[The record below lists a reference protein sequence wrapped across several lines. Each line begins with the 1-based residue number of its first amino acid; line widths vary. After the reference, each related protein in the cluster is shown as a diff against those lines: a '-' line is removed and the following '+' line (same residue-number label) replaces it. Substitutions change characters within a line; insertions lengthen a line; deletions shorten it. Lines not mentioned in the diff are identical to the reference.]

1 MLTCSEYL
9 TLINL
14 ETDTGPTGP
23 SGAVGLFGSSGR
35 TPTGASGPTGVTG
48 PAGPS
53 GLAGPTSISSGPTGP
68 SGASG
73 PTGPSGPSGP
83 TGPSGL
89 SGVPTVPTGTIFGY
103 GGSTTP
109 SGWLLCDGSEISRT
123 DYANL
128 YDVINTTYGNGD
140 NTNTFNVPD
149 LRRKIPV
156 GATGVIAS
164 YGNVNDINFN
174 LGKSRGEEAHTMI
187 VNELAL
193 HSHAVNDGGHTH
205 NLTLLGLY
213 NNAEDQTLI
222 TYVGNNQGGGG
233 GDRTPTT
240 NEIAATG
247 VGITLNATGAG
258 NAYNNTPEYVT
269 LNYIIKT

>member
-23 SGAVGLFGSSGR
+23 SGPVGLFGSSGR

-53 GLAGPTSISSGPTGP
+53 GLAGPTSINSGPTGP
-68 SGASG
+68 TGSVGQGGSSGL
-73 PTGPSGPSGP
+73 TGP

-123 DYANL
+123 DYAAL
-128 YDVINTTYGNGD
+128 YAVINITYGNGD
-140 NTNTFNVPD
+140 NNNTFNVPD
-149 LRRKIPV
+149 LRRKIPI
-156 GATGVIAS
+156 GATGVITS
-164 YGNVNDINFN
+164 YGNVSDINFN

-193 HSHAVNDGGHTH
+193 HSHTVSDSGHGHSVTITGFKSDGAGSGS
-205 NLTLLGLY
+205 NVYLG
-213 NNAEDQTLI
+213 ET
-222 TYVGNNQGGGG
+222 GGSNTRVYTSGG
-233 GDRTPTT
+233 SQINISLSD
-240 NEIAATG
+240 TG
-247 VGITLNATGAG
+247 SG